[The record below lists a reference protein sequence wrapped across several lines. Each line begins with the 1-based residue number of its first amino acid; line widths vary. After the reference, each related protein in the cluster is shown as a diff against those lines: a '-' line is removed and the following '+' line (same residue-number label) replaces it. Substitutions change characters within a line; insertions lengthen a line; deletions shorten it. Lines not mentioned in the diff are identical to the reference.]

1 MLAGAAKT
9 FSKASP
15 ESVFAKDF
23 WELRSVILLL
33 FAKKTF
39 VAEFGK
45 ILRKQSP
52 ESHPETQVRIP
63 RDAVE
68 VCLGAWGEELRAKGG
83 AGQGTIWDYL
93 ELFGPCAVGHLAGH
107 SHVLSGCWY
116 IL

>member
-23 WELRSVILLL
+23 WELRSVVLLI

-45 ILRKQSP
+45 ILRKESP

-63 RDAVE
+63 RDAVG
-68 VCLGAWGEELRAKGG
+68 VCLGAWGGNCGLKGG
-83 AGQGTIWDYL
+83 AVQGTIWDY
-93 ELFGPCAVGHLAGH
+93 
-107 SHVLSGCWY
+107 
-116 IL
+116 